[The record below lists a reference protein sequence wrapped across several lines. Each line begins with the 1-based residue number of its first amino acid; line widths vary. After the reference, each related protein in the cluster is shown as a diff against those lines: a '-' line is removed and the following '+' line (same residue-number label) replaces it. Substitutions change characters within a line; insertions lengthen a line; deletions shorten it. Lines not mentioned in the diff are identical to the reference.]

1 MVTLLGKNLQI
12 LKNTT
17 GSTYAAVVAMAKSC
31 DVQIDGDQIEVASP
45 SSGQWHYYLAGRNG
59 WSINVGYL
67 VTAGGFSADAQMVNT
82 TVTIRVS
89 DGTVQMQGTAIV
101 KAWKATGTVGNLT
114 QGSFQLLGNGPLSPV
129 T

>member
-1 MVTLLGKNLQI
+1 MATLLGKNLQI

-31 DVQIDGDQIEVASP
+31 EVSIEADTLET
-45 SSGQWHYYLAGRNG
+45 SSSTSGAWHTYIAGRKG

-89 DGTVQMQGTAIV
+89 DGTVQMQGQAIV
-101 KAWKATGTVGNLT
+101 KTWKATGTVGNLT